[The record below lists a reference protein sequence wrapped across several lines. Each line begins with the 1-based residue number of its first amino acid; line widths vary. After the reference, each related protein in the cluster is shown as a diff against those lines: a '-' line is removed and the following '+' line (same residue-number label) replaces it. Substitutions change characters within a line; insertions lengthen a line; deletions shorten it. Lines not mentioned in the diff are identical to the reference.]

1 MERNAMK
8 PFNKILIPTDGS
20 EYTKEAIKKGLEL
33 AKVLDAEVMALYVV
47 DQTSFINF
55 PMDSTIVS
63 VYSLLEKEGK
73 DAVEF
78 VKSEGAKLGLNVN
91 VKIEEGS
98 PPRKILETSKQ
109 HDLIVM
115 GTLGRTGV
123 SKLLLG
129 SVAEK
134 VVRFAECPVLV
145 VRARGEK
152 Q

>member
-1 MERNAMK
+1 MERTAMK
-8 PFNKILIPTDGS
+8 PFSKILIPTDGS
-20 EYTKEAIKKGLEL
+20 EYTKEAITKGLEL
-33 AKVLDAEVMALYVV
+33 AKVLDAEVTALYVV

-73 DAVEF
+73 DAINYVKVEG
-78 VKSEGAKLGLNVN
+78 EKLGLT
-91 VKIEEGS
+91 VKVMIEEGNPS
-98 PPRKILETSKQ
+98 RKIMEVSKQ
-109 HDLIVM
+109 FDLIVM

-134 VVRFAECPVLV
+134 IVRFAECPVLV
-145 VRARGEK
+145 VRSRGEK
-152 Q
+152 P